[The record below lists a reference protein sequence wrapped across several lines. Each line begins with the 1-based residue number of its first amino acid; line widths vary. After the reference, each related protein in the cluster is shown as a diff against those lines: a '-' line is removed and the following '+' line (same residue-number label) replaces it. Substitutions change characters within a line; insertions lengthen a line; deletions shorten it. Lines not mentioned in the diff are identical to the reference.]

1 MLKRF
6 YAIAALSTASAAM
19 LLPALF
25 STSISTQ
32 ALAKTPAQVLAQT
45 PTLVSEEPIIRDI
58 KTKEDGISEIYRG
71 TVSSDK
77 LDLLRKQP
85 ESALKKAGI
94 KVRNGAKI
102 KVIDEINNNSARRL
116 DHRIDVY
123 YLGNGIYLIV
133 IREV

>member
-32 ALAKTPAQVLAQT
+32 ASAKT

-58 KTKEDGISEIYRG
+58 KVKKDGRIRGIYTG

-94 KVRNGAKI
+94 KVRDDAKI
-102 KVIDEINNNSARRL
+102 KVIDQTTNDSARGL
-116 DHRIDVY
+116 GWRIDVY
-123 YLGNGIYLIV
+123 DLGNGIYLIH
-133 IREV
+133 IYEI

>member
-32 ALAKTPAQVLAQT
+32 ALAKTPTQVLAQT
-45 PTLVSEEPIIRDI
+45 PTPVSKEPIIRDI
-58 KTKEDGISEIYRG
+58 KTKKDEIKKVYRG

-85 ESALKKAGI
+85 ESALKKAGVR
-94 KVRNGAKI
+94 VRNEAKI
-102 KVIDEINNNSARRL
+102 KVIDETNNNSAQRQ
-116 DHRIDVY
+116 DID
-123 YLGNGIYLIV
+123 IIV
-133 IREV
+133 IDTGDYIIIIIRQV

>member
-6 YAIAALSTASAAM
+6 LAITALSTTSALM

-32 ALAKTPAQVLAQT
+32 ASAKTPTQVLAQT
-45 PTLVSEEPIIRDI
+45 LTPVSKEPIIRDI
-58 KTKEDGISEIYRG
+58 KTKKDEIREVYKG

-85 ESALKKAGI
+85 ESALKKAGVR
-94 KVRNGAKI
+94 VRNQAKI
-102 KVIDEINNNSARRL
+102 KVIDETNNDSARRQ
-116 DHRIDVY
+116 DIDVIIIVTDDY
-123 YLGNGIYLIV
+123 IIV
-133 IREV
+133 IILA